1 MTDASDGLPELVAP
15 MLAAAGDPPEN
26 PAGWAFEFKWD
37 GVRAVVATGAGR
49 LQTRGRS
56 ASDVTACYPELRA
69 LAGSR
74 SMVLDGEIV
83 AMGPTGRPSFAA
95 LQRRMHVA
103 RPTAGLLAQTPV
115 HYVVFDLLHLDD
127 TPLLT
132 APYLRRRAVLAELEL
147 PTGVLAPPHF
157 TDVTGAQMLG
167 AARSEAM
174 EGVIAK
180 RVDSTYRPGVR
191 SPAWVKTAL
200 RQTQEVVVVGSTP
213 GTGHRSATFGALVLG
228 AHRDGQLRHI
238 GQVGTGFSDRQLA
251 ELKATLRP
259 LRAPRC
265 PLSDVPPEIVR
276 TARWV
281 EPQLVGEVEYR
292 QWTVDG
298 KLRAPVWR
306 GLRPDVAPD
315 QVHAPPW

>member
-1 MTDASDGLPELVAP
+1 MSDGDGLPAVVAP

-26 PAGWAFEFKWD
+26 PDGWAFEFKWD
-37 GVRAVVATGAGR
+37 GVRVVAAVGAGE

-56 ASDVTACYPELRA
+56 AHDVTACYPELRA

-83 AMGPTGRPSFAA
+83 AMGDTGRPSFAA

-103 RPTAGLLAQTPV
+103 RPAAGLLAQTPV

-127 TPLLT
+127 NSLLA
-132 APYLRRRAVLAELEL
+132 APYLQRRTLLAELEL
-147 PTGVLAPPHF
+147 PTGVLVPPHF
-157 TDVTGAQMLG
+157 TDVTGTRMLG
-167 AARSEAM
+167 AAEAEDM
-174 EGVIAK
+174 EGVVAK
-180 RVDSTYRPGVR
+180 RVDSAYRPGLR
-191 SPAWVKTAL
+191 SPAWVKAAL
-200 RQTQEVVVVGSTP
+200 RQNQEVVIVGSTP

-228 AHRDGQLRHI
+228 ARRDGRLRHI

-251 ELKATLRP
+251 ELEATLRP
-259 LRAPRC
+259 LQVTRC
-265 PLSDVPPEIVR
+265 PLVDAPREIAR

-281 EPQLVGEVEYR
+281 EPRLVGEVEYR

-306 GLRPDVAPD
+306 GLRPDVTPD
-315 QVHAPPW
+315 EVQAPPP